1 MVAAAAKGVFFN
13 VHISNRAYSV
23 HLFSQPGDG
32 DVDVKPNPSIV
43 SVSVLLDVFLYRVA
57 CETTI
62 AFVDARIG
70 NTAGNEA

>member
-1 MVAAAAKGVFFN
+1 MFIFQIVPT
-13 VHISNRAYSV
+13 RAYSCLLGY
-23 HLFSQPGDG
+23 LFSQPGDG

>member
-1 MVAAAAKGVFFN
+1 M
-13 VHISNRAYSV
+13 
-23 HLFSQPGDG
+23 FSQPGDG